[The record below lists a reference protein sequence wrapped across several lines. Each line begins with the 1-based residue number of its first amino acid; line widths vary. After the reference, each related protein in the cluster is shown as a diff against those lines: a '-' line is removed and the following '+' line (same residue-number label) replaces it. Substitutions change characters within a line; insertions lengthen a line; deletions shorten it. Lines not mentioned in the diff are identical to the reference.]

1 MVEKIF
7 QTKFHNPKFS
17 TTTHPHPHAHC
28 LTNYSTAA
36 GRRGRLRFFPR
47 KTKSK
52 LNSLY
57 RRELCLVTHTQ
68 HSRHTRH
75 SPLMLMHMVPSQ
87 LRPLST
93 SRREATEGH
102 ERAKILC
109 AGLPSHV
116 VLRASW

>member
-1 MVEKIF
+1 VVEKIF
-7 QTKFHNPKFS
+7 QTKFHNPKLS
-17 TTTHPHPHAHC
+17 TTTHPHPQIGS
-28 LTNYSTAA
+28 NYSTA

-57 RRELCLVTHTQ
+57 RRESCLVTHTQ

>member
-1 MVEKIF
+1 VVEKIF

-17 TTTHPHPHAHC
+17 PLHHTPSP
-28 LTNYSTAA
+28 LTNYSTA